1 MQANTIPSVEDIPF
15 DVSPSTRSLLVEI
28 LSQLATVKDEVAEL
42 RDENRQLREEVDA
55 LKDNLRTLGVWT
67 APQKVE
73 DLWEWVEDLDKTRT
87 KTRTSTANA
96 EGHLNRLF
104 EVMTTSGMRQI
115 STTNGARLL
124 GITARHL
131 RRLKPLIAADKR
143 FRIVQDPHHRQ
154 RHLIRLSET

>member
-1 MQANTIPSVEDIPF
+1 MSEATIAVIEDIPF
-15 DVSPSTRSLLVEI
+15 VDPSTRAIISQILEHVARQDDRLAAVE
-28 LSQLATVKDEVAEL
+28 E
-42 RDENRQLREEVDA
+42 ENRQLREEVDA
-55 LKDNLRTLGVWT
+55 LKYNLRTLGVWT